1 MLIFQVHRMLEVVGL
16 GYERI
21 ESHRHLKNQGV
32 FEFVAQSVL
41 SRDQDFLIEALEC
54 LSMLEVE
61 LTLDLYSSIP
71 NLVREVCYLG
81 TKKNRAMNPS
91 IRIIA
96 NLSFHKEFHGDIIL
110 AGGIPLIMTPLLNS
124 NHPLFEGLV
133 ETSFRAGAVL
143 SGNSTARIIM
153 EKLKAHSALILMAK
167 GRNRG
172 EELTLAKRRR
182 LKTKERKARNKKNS
196 SKVHPEDLEEEAAD
210 PFESDEE
217 VGDGEE
223 KEDEFGFKTQSN
235 SMKGG
240 EKIDDE
246 EEEEEEVGCLY
257 SRMVYDN
264 FVQHKAATVLQA
276 AIRGALRRM
285 ATKMS
290 DSSILPEG

>member
-1 MLIFQVHRMLEVVGL
+1 
-16 GYERI
+16 
-21 ESHRHLKNQGV
+21 
-32 FEFVAQSVL
+32 
-41 SRDQDFLIEALEC
+41 
-54 LSMLEVE
+54 MLEVE

-81 TKKNRAMNPS
+81 TKKNRAVNPS
-91 IRIIA
+91 IRIMA

-182 LKTKERKARNKKNS
+182 LKTKERKARKNKNL
-196 SKVHPEDLEEEAAD
+196 SKVHPEDLEEEAN

-217 VGDGEE
+217 VDGEG

-240 EKIDDE
+240 EKIEDE
-246 EEEEEEVGCLY
+246 EEEEEEVGCPY
-257 SRMVYDN
+257 ARMVYDN